1 MKHNLNEVKRMQQL
15 AGILNE
21 SQLNEAD
28 HLTEIRQLVKEVI
41 KEYLLNEDV
50 FNGKE
55 YMESG
60 EMEEF
65 LEDEI
70 RHTGEITPGV
80 LFVKHVKSMTGP
92 RKGFSGLSNMD
103 PALDAEGNPIVY
115 KTVEPFVSPFN
126 RKKGWKSVRMKLVRE
141 TETINEVIKSGVR
154 EMWADIK
161 DALANARTVTVDDI
175 EVEKAIS
182 GAGAVRGV
190 DGKIYRIQSPE
201 YLSQPERI
209 KIKDANGEMKSPVIS
224 LYSDDEVNKIA
235 NDYMDRTGGKFMG
248 PESYIDPESMFYRGG
263 D

>member
-80 LFVKHVKSMTGP
+80 LFVKHVKSMTGS

-154 EMWADIK
+154 EMWDAVI
-161 DALANARTVTVDDI
+161 DALNNGRTVTVDG
-175 EVEKAIS
+175 VEIKTNKYRIALI
-182 GAGAVRGV
+182 GV
-190 DGKIYRIQSPE
+190 DGKVYRIQSPE

-209 KIKDANGEMKSPVIS
+209 KIEDANGEMKSPVIS